1 MGVRQDR
8 PFPIQPRANGRM
20 ATVLQVATSAALVL
34 GLLAVLLPGQIGRAL
49 AWGSVGLVVAAPLA
63 RVGWLAVRWVERR
76 DWRYAALAA
85 ALLAIV
91 VAGAAIAVVLRP

>member
-20 ATVLQVATSAALVL
+20 ATVLQLATGAALVF
-34 GLLAVLLPGQIGRAL
+34 GLLGVLLPGQAGRAL

-63 RVGWLAVRWVERR
+63 RVGWLAVRWVERG
-76 DWRYAALAA
+76 DWRYAVLAA

-91 VAGAAIAVVLRP
+91 AAGAVSAVALRP